1 MIRAAV
7 IMAAG
12 RGTRM
17 QRADAGA
24 QLDAAQAA
32 AADAGHKAMM
42 PIDRPF
48 LEYVISALADA
59 GITHVVLVV
68 GPSAD
73 ALRQH
78 FTVDAPPAR
87 VRIDFAVQ
95 PEATGTADAVVRA
108 ASVVGDVPFLVLN
121 ADNYYPV
128 DALRTLAA
136 DDGAG
141 TVAFD
146 RDALVTRGNIDRE
159 RVRAFAVLDVDA
171 HDMLRGI
178 IEKPGDS
185 LDLDA
190 PAARWVGM
198 NLWAIT
204 PAVVDACRRV
214 PRSSRGEFE
223 LPEAVALAIR
233 EGTPVR
239 AVRMAAPVLDLSRR
253 GDVASVTTHLA
264 GITPR
269 I

>member
-1 MIRAAV
+1 
-7 IMAAG
+7 
-12 RGTRM
+12 M
-17 QRADAGA
+17 QRADDRA
-24 QLDAAQAA
+24 QLDAAQSA

-42 PIDRPF
+42 PIGRPF

-68 GPSAD
+68 GPHAD
-73 ALRQH
+73 AMRQH
-78 FTVDAPPAR
+78 FTVDVQPQR

-95 PEATGTADAVVRA
+95 PEAHGTADAVARA
-108 ASVVGDVPFLVLN
+108 AQVAGDVPFLVLN

-128 DALRTLAA
+128 DALRALAT
-136 DDGAG
+136 DDTAG

-146 RDALVTRGNIDRE
+146 RDALVTQGNIDRE

-171 HDMLRGI
+171 HNMLRGI
-178 IEKPGDS
+178 VEKPGDS

-214 PRSSRGEFE
+214 PRSVRGEFE
-223 LPEAVALAIR
+223 LPEAVALAIG
-233 EGTPVR
+233 EGIPIR
-239 AVRMAAPVLDLSRR
+239 AVCMAAPVLDLSRR
-253 GDVASVTTHLA
+253 GDIASVTAHLA

>member
-1 MIRAAV
+1 MIRSAV

-17 QRADAGA
+17 QRADDSAL
-24 QLDAAQAA
+24 LDAAQSA

-42 PIDRPF
+42 PIGRPF

-73 ALRQH
+73 AMRQH
-78 FTVDAPPAR
+78 FTVDAPPTR

-108 ASVVGDVPFLVLN
+108 AAAVGDVPFLVLN

-128 DALRTLAA
+128 DALRALAA
-136 DDGAG
+136 DDSAG

-146 RDALVTRGNIDRE
+146 RDALVTQGNIDRE

-171 HDMLRGI
+171 QDMLRGI

-190 PAARWVGM
+190 PSARWVGM

-239 AVRMAAPVLDLSRR
+239 ALRMAAPVLDLSRR
-253 GDVASVTTHLA
+253 GDIASVTAHLI
-264 GITPR
+264 GVSPR